1 MKINWRELLIIILI
15 FVVVFAAVHF
25 SVQSFKVVGP
35 SMQPS
40 FHNGEFLMV
49 NKLTYRFSSP
59 QRGDVIIFWP
69 PFQSDYPFIKRVIGV
84 PGDLVE
90 VKNGQVYIN
99 GSLLEET
106 PDKGLCVRDISV
118 RVEKDHYFV
127 LGDNRGDS
135 EDSTYGGWTVPRE
148 NIIGKSWLTYWP
160 LSDWG
165 LSPKYHYDLVAT
177 A

>member
-25 SVQSFKVVGP
+25 SVQSFRVDGP
-35 SMQPS
+35 SMLPS
-40 FHNGEFLMV
+40 FHQGEFLMV
-49 NKLTYRFSSP
+49 NKLTYHFSDP
-59 QRGDVIIFWP
+59 RRGDVIVFWP

-90 VKNGQVYIN
+90 VKDGQVYVN

-106 PDKGLCVRDISV
+106 PDKSLSSNDISV
-118 RVEKDHYFV
+118 LVEKDHYFV
-127 LGDNRGDS
+127 MGDNRS
-135 EDSTYGGWTVPRE
+135 NSRDSTYGWTVPRD

-165 LSPKYHYDLVAT
+165 LSPKYHYDFVAT